1 MKYKDLFEFLGVL
14 LEERD
19 REILGSG
26 MRPDFC
32 RVLIGARKAIIL
44 ML

>member
-1 MKYKDLFEFLGVL
+1 MQGFDLIFEGFVGVKGKANLGP
-14 LEERD
+14 
-19 REILGSG
+19 G
-26 MRPDFC
+26 MRPSFC